1 MTLAG
6 IPRTLANLEKM
17 ENCGEEL
24 VEELFFCAKPIDEL
38 SVVGRVAEQSNP
50 MEVMS
55 AQILIE
61 PLLARQAAINATG
74 YHIDELERCLVAQRE
89 AVTWRQYENADNRL
103 HRTIAEASRN
113 TVLLALFDQ
122 LNAIRRAIV
131 WGRLRSQTAV
141 PPRDHHSFA
150 QHDAI
155 VRAIRERDQE
165 NAASIMKTHL
175 EEVRDGSIRAKPN
188 TE

>member
-1 MTLAG
+1 MRRVGGGTLFG
-6 IPRTLANLEKM
+6 
-17 ENCGEEL
+17 
-24 VEELFFCAKPIDEL
+24 AKPIDEL

-50 MEVMS
+50 MDLMS
-55 AQILIE
+55 ARILIK
-61 PLLARQAAINATG
+61 PLLVRQTAINSTG
-74 YHIDELERCLVAQRE
+74 YHIDDLKRCLVAQIE
-89 AVTWRQYENADNRL
+89 IVTWRQYENADNRL

-113 TVLLALFDQ
+113 TILLALFDQ
-122 LNAIRRAIV
+122 LNASRRAIV

-141 PPRDHHSFA
+141 LLRYHYSFA

>member
-1 MTLAG
+1 
-6 IPRTLANLEKM
+6 
-17 ENCGEEL
+17 
-24 VEELFFCAKPIDEL
+24 
-38 SVVGRVAEQSNP
+38 
-50 MEVMS
+50 MS
-55 AQILIE
+55 ARILIE

-74 YHIDELERCLVAQRE
+74 YHIDELECRLQA
-89 AVTWRQYENADNRL
+89 ALTWRQYENADNRL

-113 TVLLALFDQ
+113 KVLLALFDQ
-122 LNAIRRAIV
+122 LNAI
-131 WGRLRSQTAV
+131 LQTAV

-175 EEVRDGSIRAKPN
+175 EEVRDGLIRAKPN